1 MKKKRIIIGTSITV
15 LLVLL
20 VFIYKLCTTIKVKNS
35 ITIEVGC
42 KPPKLNKYVI
52 KNYSRAK
59 NKNITWKKLKLKKG
73 KIYYTGEY
81 FGEFKYRGKT
91 YKVKLKVIDKD
102 KPKIDGVTD
111 IEVYVGEEVDFYK
124 DIKITDNSL
133 DEINKS
139 IEGDYDLSK
148 VGTYELKYVLSDKS
162 GNTKKK
168 SFKLIVKEKEVV
180 KNAEKKTSS
189 KGEVIDGV
197 TYINGILIANKSY
210 SLPSNYNPGD
220 LLDVFKTNYN
230 NMSTSAS
237 SEGVNLR
244 IISGFRSYSSQQA
257 IYNRYVERDGVALAD
272 RYSARAGHSEHQ
284 TGLAADINSLDQSF
298 ENTSEGMWLN
308 NNCYKYG
315 FIIRYPKGKEDIT
328 GYMFEPWHIRY
339 VGVDVATKL
348 YNGGNWITLEEY
360 LGIDSKY

>member
-1 MKKKRIIIGTSITV
+1 MKKKRIIIV
-15 LLVLL
+15 LIIVFLIVLIFVYEQCTKLKIKKLV
-20 VFIYKLCTTIKVKNS
+20 
-35 ITIEVGC
+35 TIEVGN
-42 KPPKLNKYVI
+42 KLPKLDKYVI

-59 NKNITWKKLKLKKG
+59 NKKITWEKTKLKDN
-73 KIYYTGEY
+73 KIYYTGNY
-81 FGEFKYRGKT
+81 YGEFKYKNKKYT
-91 YKVKLKVIDKD
+91 VKLKVIDKE
-102 KPKIDGVTD
+102 KPKIEGVSD
-111 IEVYVGEEVDFYK
+111 IETYVNEGVDFYK

-133 DEINKS
+133 DKIKKS

-148 VGTYELKYVLSDKS
+148 VGTYDLEYVAKDKS
-162 GNTKKK
+162 GNTTKKK
-168 SFKLIVKEKEVV
+168 FKLEVKEVPK
-180 KNAEKKTSS
+180 KIEKKSSSTS

-197 TYINGILIANKSY
+197 TYIKGILIANKSY
-210 SLPSNYNPGD
+210 SLPSTYNPGD

-230 NMSTSAS
+230 NMSNAAA
-237 SEGVNLR
+237 SEGISLKV
-244 IISGFRSYSSQQA
+244 ISGFRSYSSQQA
-257 IYNRYVERDGVALAD
+257 IYNRYVAKDGVQEAD

-298 ENTSEGMWLN
+298 EDTDSGRWLN

-339 VGVDVATKL
+339 VGVDIAKKL
-348 YNGGNWITLEEY
+348 YNDGSWITLEEY